1 MKKNKILLGLLFR
14 RRKGITGLETA
25 IILIAFVVVAA
36 VFAYT
41 TLSAGLFSTGK
52 AGEAV
57 YSGLQEV
64 QSSIDVRGD
73 VVGFRDTLNSS
84 GQGSLGKVEF
94 TATLLSS
101 GNPANLTPAYSI
113 NPGNGALI
121 NSSPGA
127 NWLQIAF
134 TDQNVTIPDCA
145 WTIVWSGMTNGDH
158 LLDSNEKAIIT
169 VWLHTFDGT
178 NWGPAGAESPPFL
191 GNNYVD
197 TYHKFVLEVKST
209 KGAISHLERTTPG
222 YLDPVVDLH

>member
-1 MKKNKILLGLLFR
+1 MEKNRLLGLLFR

-41 TLSAGLFSTGK
+41 TLSAGLFSSGK

-57 YSGLQEV
+57 YSSLQDV
-64 QSSIDVRGD
+64 QGSLNVRGD
-73 VVGFRDTLNSS
+73 VIGVRDTLNSG
-84 GQGSLGKVEF
+84 GQGSLGKVVF
-94 TATLLSS
+94 TVALL
-101 GNPANLTPAYSI
+101 GGGTPADLTPAYSI
-113 NPGNGALI
+113 NPGDGALI

-127 NWLQIAF
+127 NRLQVAF
-134 TDQNVTIPDCA
+134 TDENVTRADCA
-145 WTIVWSGMTNGDH
+145 WTIAWSGMTNGNN
-158 LLDSNEKAIIT
+158 LLDPDEKAEIT

-178 NWGPAGAESPPFL
+178 NWGPAGAENPPFL

-197 TYHKFVLEVKST
+197 NYHKFVLEIKAM
-209 KGAISHLERTTPG
+209 KGAIAHLERTTPG